1 MRMYIFANNARNL
14 VIDLCT
20 FVYSNMYKYAIVI
33 WVSTLPL
40 A

>member
-14 VIDLCT
+14 VIDL
-20 FVYSNMYKYAIVI
+20 FVYSNMYAIVM